1 MNEWMIVPDY
11 DISLDCNL
19 ETILIIDQASRIGPT
34 GSIIGVYG
42 LGRCHYA
49 GVWLGPFRIYVSQL
63 KMSTVKNF
71 TGLSPAIL
79 YVSYYKL
86 TRGKLQAHLVE

>member
-1 MNEWMIVPDY
+1 MNELMILTSDY

-19 ETILIIDQASRIGPT
+19 ETILIIDRARIGPT

-71 TGLSPAIL
+71 TGLSPAIICIIYL
-79 YVSYYKL
+79 PGGSFKL
-86 TRGKLQAHLVE
+86 I